1 MIYRLLLYLQLLYF
15 QKLETNVIIKIIAR
29 IIKSEKGSRLSLF
42 FYLAEYIHR

>member
-29 IIKSEKGSRLSLF
+29 IIKSEKGSRF
-42 FYLAEYIHR
+42 FSILLNIYIGR